1 MHEARR
7 SVGVEL
13 SPGGVTEVAD
23 RIVELEK
30 LKEIAVYH
38 EIGKALTSTL
48 NLNQVLQVIMEKISD
63 LFRPETWSL
72 LLLDEQTGE
81 LYFEIAVGE
90 AAETIKSVRL
100 RPGEGIAGWVATHG
114 EPLVLPDANADHR
127 FARRID
133 EASNFRT
140 QSVVCVPVKFQEK
153 TLGVIELINCLG
165 NFSVDSED
173 LFRLQALADY
183 AAIAIQNARYVERIQ
198 ELTITDDCTEL
209 FNSRHLHSILE
220 SEIYRSTRYKYPFS
234 LIFID
239 LDRFKEVNDRHG
251 HLAGTK
257 VLARVGHVIKI
268 NLRMIDYAFRYGG
281 DEFVVVL
288 PQTSKSDSLIVAQ
301 RLRRVISQLLFLQE
315 ENLIVSLSASLGIAS
330 FPEDAQAKTELI
342 RKADEAMY
350 LVKKNAGNGI
360 AVAGQGQV
368 A

>member
-1 MHEARR
+1 MAN
-7 SVGVEL
+7 
-13 SPGGVTEVAD
+13 
-23 RIVELEK
+23 RIVELS
-30 LKEIAVYH
+30 EITVYH
-38 EIGKALTSTL
+38 EIGKTLTSTL

-72 LLLDEQTGE
+72 LLVDEQTGE

-90 AAETIKSVRL
+90 AAGTIKNVRL

-127 FARRID
+127 FTRRLD
-133 EASNFRT
+133 ALTNFQT
-140 QSVVCVPVKFQEK
+140 QSVVCVPVKFREK

-165 NFSVDSED
+165 KFPVDRED

-209 FNSRHLHSILE
+209 FNNRHLHSTLE

-239 LDRFKEVNDRHG
+239 LDRFKEVNDEHG

-257 VLARVGHVIKI
+257 VLGQVGHLIKI
-268 NLRMIDYAFRYGG
+268 NLRMIDFAFRYGG
-281 DEFVVVL
+281 DEFAVLL
-288 PQTSKSDSLIVAQ
+288 PQTSKNDTLIVAQ
-301 RLRRVISQLLFLQE
+301 RLQRVISQPIFLRE
-315 ENLIVSLSASLGIAS
+315 ENLVFSLSASLGIAS
-330 FPEDAQAKTELI
+330 FPEDAQTKTDLI

-350 LVKKNAGNGI
+350 LVKKNSRNGI
-360 AVAGQGQV
+360 ALAGQGMLS
-368 A
+368 